1 MSSELKDTLKK
12 RLDENYTAFI
22 ESLQGKTV
30 SELIAMAPEITAAQ
44 QLHEELL
51 DACDED
57 DAAFLLQF
65 DDPLEVVRGYWES
78 EITGY
83 DHSGEMSH
91 MLWDI
96 RDREL
101 YLQKQ
106 RAQPAEG
113 MGGIVQ
119 NEGLSERREDTV
131 KDGHEN
137 GTVKQIA
144 ADNLRRMDGQE
155 GLVLQGCGGPPQE
168 WVDGINNLLT
178 EAGIL
183 LDGSTFKTKAVSSFQ
198 HDGVT
203 CLLFPFEDVKLDMGR
218 LAMWRLQTHGQF
230 GGTWLSDYVPNRLGG
245 FEKEQAPQKPK
256 MELLG
261 RDGNIFSLMGDASQL
276 LQRAGMAE
284 QNKEMIERVTSC
296 GDYYKA
302 LNIISEYVETE
313 LSPPAIPQ
321 KSTKKKARNTHE
333 R

>member
-1 MSSELKDTLKK
+1 MSSVRKDTLKK
-12 RLDENYTAFI
+12 RLDENYAAFI
-22 ESLQGKTV
+22 DSLQGKTV

-51 DACDED
+51 DACDEENVE
-57 DAAFLLQF
+57 FLLRF
-65 DDPLEVVRGYWES
+65 DNPLEVVRGYWES

-83 DHSGEMSH
+83 DHSGEMGH

-101 YLQKQ
+101 YEKEQL
-106 RAQPAEG
+106 AQAPEDVGGAVQAE
-113 MGGIVQ
+113 
-119 NEGLSERREDTV
+119 NLTER
-131 KDGHEN
+131 EN
-137 GTVKQIA
+137 PMSDVKQIN
-144 ADNLRRMDGQE
+144 ADDLRHMEGQE
-155 GLVLQGCGGPPQE
+155 GLILQGCGGDPQE
-168 WVDGINNLLT
+168 WVDGINRELT

-183 LDGSTFKTKAVSSFQ
+183 LDGSTFQAENVSSFQ

-203 CLLFPFEDVKLDMGR
+203 NLLFPFEDVKLNIGKF
-218 LAMWRLQTHGQF
+218 AMWRIQTHGRF

-245 FEKEQAPQKPK
+245 FVQKEQQPQKPR

-261 RDGNIFSLMGDASQL
+261 QDGNIFGILGQASRL
-276 LQRAGMAE
+276 LKRAGMKE
-284 QNKEMIERVTSC
+284 QSDEMYSRVTAC
-296 GDYYKA
+296 GDYHEA

-313 LSPPAIPQ
+313 LSPPAAPQ